1 MLRDG
6 CRRVRKDEEGGRM
19 RRRSIATLA
28 AGFALLTVSPAVG
41 QSPAAQPA
49 LTAEQAIQLFAEAGF
64 PLADSRPVNRCG
76 RPSNP
81 RVAFVDLNGD
91 GRAEA
96 HIADVDPDCYGGPG
110 AYFAILA
117 QEAGGTWRRLIGEDG
132 IVGFERTRSSGW
144 NDLSLEARDSAC
156 PGLRR
161 FNGTDYGA
169 QTACAALA
177 QESPAADPAAADV
190 QPAAS
195 LEGSRAERLA
205 RLIGNV
211 VPASE
216 SRSWE
221 AARAAFP
228 GARWDARNRH
238 APIWGGAD
246 HTQAGSIALGNAVYE
261 LRITGLADRVS
272 EIHISGPANDNL
284 EWQPIAEALGASGTQ
299 PRTLGC
305 LSPTGFGFVKLTA
318 GGRSVILHKF
328 VNFGTQVPSTDEYSF
343 VFEDPLGGR
352 SEAEVAADRS
362 WC

>member
-1 MLRDG
+1 M
-6 CRRVRKDEEGGRM
+6 CK
-19 RRRSIATLA
+19 RSIATLA
-28 AGFALLTVSPAVG
+28 AGFALLAVPVSPVAG

-49 LTAEQAIQLFAEAGF
+49 LTAEQAVQLFAEAGF
-64 PLADSRPVNRCG
+64 PIADGRPINRCG
-76 RPSNP
+76 QPSNP
-81 RVAFVDLNGD
+81 RVAFVDLNAD

-96 HIADVDPDCYGGPG
+96 HIADVDRSCYGKPG

-117 QEAGGTWRRLIGEDG
+117 QGADGAWRRLIAEDG

-169 QTACAALA
+169 PTACAAPGHATLA
-177 QESPAADPAAADV
+177 APAEPAPANGQSPALP
-190 QPAAS
+190 
-195 LEGSRAERLA
+195 EGGRAERLA

-216 SRSWE
+216 SRSWD

-228 GARWDARNRH
+228 GASWGTRNRH
-238 APIWGGAD
+238 APLWGGAD
-246 HTQAGSIALGNAVYE
+246 HSQVGSIDLGNAVYE
-261 LRITGLADRVS
+261 LRISGLSDRVS
-272 EIHISGPANDNL
+272 EIHITGPANDNL
-284 EWQPIAEALGASGTQ
+284 DWEPVAAALNASGTQ
-299 PRTLGC
+299 ARTLGC

-318 GGRSVILHKF
+318 NGRSVILHKF

-343 VFEDPLGGR
+343 VFDDPLGGK